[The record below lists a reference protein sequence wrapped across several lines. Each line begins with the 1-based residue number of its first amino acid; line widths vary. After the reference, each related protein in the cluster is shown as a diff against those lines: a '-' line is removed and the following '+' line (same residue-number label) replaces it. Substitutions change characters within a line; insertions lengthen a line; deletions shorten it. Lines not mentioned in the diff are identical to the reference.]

1 MAAPGTLSI
10 EERQEHHPRSIEER
24 RIEIQRERRWIDEQY
39 QRTADVQTQLDLIN
53 AASRRAT
60 PIL

>member
-1 MAAPGTLSI
+1 MAGSTPLRT
-10 EERQEHHPRSIEER
+10 EELQEHHRRIIEER
-24 RIEIQRERRWIDEQY
+24 RIEIHRERRWIDEQY
-39 QRTADVQTQLDLIN
+39 RRTADVQTQIDLIN

>member
-1 MAAPGTLSI
+1 MAGPSALRTQEL
-10 EERQEHHPRSIEER
+10 QEHHRRIIEER
-24 RIEIQRERRWIDEQY
+24 RIEIQRERRWIDEQHR
-39 QRTADVQTQLDLIN
+39 RTADVLTLLDLIN

>member
-1 MAAPGTLSI
+1 MAGPSI
-10 EERQEHHPRSIEER
+10 LNTEDLQEHHRRIIEER
-24 RIEIQRERRWIDEQY
+24 RIEIQRERRWIDEQFR
-39 QRTADVQTQLDLIN
+39 RTADVQTQLDLIN

>member
-1 MAAPGTLSI
+1 MAGPSMLRAEDL
-10 EERQEHHPRSIEER
+10 QEHHRRIIEER
-24 RIEIQRERRWIDEQY
+24 RIEIQRERRWIDEQFR
-39 QRTADVQTQLDLIN
+39 RTADVQSQLDLIN

>member
-1 MAAPGTLSI
+1 MAGPSRLRT
-10 EERQEHHPRSIEER
+10 EELQEHHRRIIEER
-24 RIEIQRERRWIDEQY
+24 RIEIQKERRWIDEQY
-39 QRTADVQTQLDLIN
+39 RRTADVQTQIDLIN